1 MSGSNLAEYSIKKQK
16 TILVYHMSL
25 LRKINS
31 KAKTEINT
39 GFGTNASDY
48 GGRFVNKSGKPNI
61 EIRGV
66 SFLNRISWY
75 HTMLSLPGWKFLTII
90 FAFYII
96 INFIFA
102 GIYVLI
108 GVEHL
113 NGLDSLSELGKFGA
127 AYFFSAQT
135 FTTVGYGHISP
146 DGVLTSAV
154 AAGEAL
160 IGLLTFGIATGL
172 FYGRFSKPRAYLM
185 FSENAI
191 IAPYKDITALMLR
204 VTPYKNTTL
213 TDAEAKL
220 TLGMTVEENGKMVNK
235 FFPLE
240 LEFKVANAL
249 TLNWT
254 IVHPI
259 NEHSP
264 FYNFSVEDY
273 TNINGEIIVFIKA
286 FDDMFSNTVV
296 DRSSYTLKEVVV
308 GAKFVPM
315 YHRSSAGSKT
325 ILEIEKLNSY
335 VEADVS
341 FAFTAVEK
349 KSVS

>member
-1 MSGSNLAEYSIKKQK
+1 MA
-16 TILVYHMSL
+16 L
-25 LRKINS
+25 LRKLNI

-39 GFGTNASDY
+39 GFGANASDY
-48 GGRFVNKSGKPNI
+48 GGRFVNKNGKPNI
-61 EIRGV
+61 EIQGV
-66 SFLNRISWY
+66 PVLNRISWY
-75 HTMLSLPGWKFLTII
+75 HTMLSLPGWKFLFII
-90 FAFYII
+90 FSFYII
-96 INFIFA
+96 INFVFA
-102 GIYVLI
+102 GIYYAI

-113 NGLDSLSELGKFGA
+113 NGIKAVSELGKFGA

-146 DGVLTSAV
+146 DGFLTSSI

-160 IGLLTFGIATGL
+160 VGLLSFAIATGL
-172 FYGRFSKPRAYLM
+172 FYGRFSKPKAYLK
-185 FSENAI
+185 FSHNAI

-204 VTPYKNTTL
+204 LAPYKNTTL

-220 TLGMTVEENGKMVNK
+220 TLGMTIEENGKMTNK

-240 LEFKVANAL
+240 LEFSKANAL

-259 NEHSP
+259 TENSP
-264 FYNFSVEDY
+264 LYNFTANDY
-273 TNINGEIIVFIKA
+273 ANINGEIMVFIKA

-308 GAKFVPM
+308 GAKFLPM
-315 YHRSSAGSKT
+315 YHRNSTGNKT
-325 ILEIEKLNSY
+325 ILELEKLNSY
-335 VEADVS
+335 VEADISFS
-341 FAFTAVEK
+341 FANNTKTA
-349 KSVS
+349 SS

>member
-1 MSGSNLAEYSIKKQK
+1 MA
-16 TILVYHMSL
+16 L

-39 GFGTNASDY
+39 GFGTNTSDY
-48 GGRFVNKSGKPNI
+48 GGRFVNKEGKPNI
-61 EIRGV
+61 EIKGIP
-66 SFLNRISWY
+66 FLSRISWY
-75 HTMLSLPGWKFLTII
+75 HTMLGLPGWKFLTII
-90 FAFYII
+90 FSFYII

-102 GIYVLI
+102 GIYFLI

-113 NGLDSLSELGKFGA
+113 NGIDSLSDLGRFGA

-160 IGLLTFGIATGL
+160 VGLLSFAIATGL
-172 FYGRFSKPRAYLM
+172 FYGRFSKPKAYLR
-185 FSENAI
+185 FSHNAL
-191 IAPYKDITALMLR
+191 IAPYKDMNALMIR
-204 VTPYKNTTL
+204 VAPFKNTTL

-220 TLGMTVEENGKMVNK
+220 TVGMPVEENGRTVNR

-240 LEFKVANAL
+240 LEYSIVNAL
-249 TLNWT
+249 TLSWT

-259 NEHSP
+259 TEDSP
-264 FYNFSVEDY
+264 FYNFSKADFE
-273 TNINGEIIVFIKA
+273 NLNGEILVFVKA

-296 DRSSYTLKEVVV
+296 SRTSYTFKEVVV
-308 GAKFVPM
+308 GAKFNLM
-315 YHRSSAGSKT
+315 YHRNEEANKT
-325 ILEIEKLNSY
+325 ILNLEKINNFEPATLNGNIIALDKTVNS
-335 VEADVS
+335 
-341 FAFTAVEK
+341 
-349 KSVS
+349 

>member
-1 MSGSNLAEYSIKKQK
+1 
-16 TILVYHMSL
+16 MSL
-25 LRKINS
+25 LRKINTR
-31 KAKTEINT
+31 AKTEINT

-61 EIRGV
+61 EIKGV
-66 SFLNRISWY
+66 PFLSRISWY
-75 HTMLSLPGWKFLTII
+75 HTMLSLPGWKFLTVI
-90 FAFYII
+90 FSFYII

-102 GIYVLI
+102 GIYMLI
-108 GVEHL
+108 GVENL
-113 NGLDSLSELGKFGA
+113 NGIESLDALGKFGA

-160 IGLLTFGIATGL
+160 VGLLSFAIATGL
-172 FYGRFSKPRAYLM
+172 FYGRFSRPRAYLK
-185 FSENAI
+185 FSENAV
-191 IAPYKDITALMLR
+191 IAPYKDITALMVR
-204 VTPYKNTTL
+204 VAPYKNTTL
-213 TDAEAKL
+213 TDAEAKM
-220 TLGMTVEENGKMVNK
+220 TFGMTVEENGKMVNK

-254 IVHPI
+254 LVHPI
-259 NEHSP
+259 TEDSP
-264 FYNFSVEDY
+264 FYNFSNEDY
-273 TNINGEIIVFIKA
+273 TNVNGEILVFIKA

-325 ILEIEKLNSY
+325 ILELEKLNSF

-341 FAFTAVEK
+341 FGFADAVK
-349 KSVS
+349 KSAIQ

>member
-1 MSGSNLAEYSIKKQK
+1 MA
-16 TILVYHMSL
+16 L

-48 GGRFVNKSGKPNI
+48 GGRLLNKTGRPNV

-75 HTMLSLPGWKFLTII
+75 HTMLSLPGWKFITII
-90 FAFYII
+90 ISFYII
-96 INFIFA
+96 INFVFA
-102 GIYVLI
+102 GIYMLI

-113 NGLDSLSELGKFGA
+113 NGIDHLSDLGKFGA

-160 IGLLTFGIATGL
+160 VGLLTFGIATGL
-172 FYGRFSKPRAYLM
+172 FYGRFSKPRAYLI

-213 TDAEAKL
+213 TDAEAKI

-259 NEHSP
+259 TEDSP
-264 FYNFSVEDY
+264 FFNFTVEDY
-273 TNINGEIIVFIKA
+273 ANINGEIIVFIKA

-296 DRSSYTLKEVVV
+296 DRSSYTFKEIVV
-308 GAKFVPM
+308 GAKFLPM

-325 ILEIEKLNSY
+325 ILEVEKLNSFTK
-335 VEADVS
+335 ADIS
-341 FAFTAVEK
+341 FAFAAAEK
-349 KSVS
+349 KSAL

>member
-1 MSGSNLAEYSIKKQK
+1 MA
-16 TILVYHMSL
+16 L
-25 LRKINS
+25 LRKLNS

-39 GFGTNASDY
+39 GFGANASDY
-48 GGRFVNKSGKPNI
+48 GGRFVNKDGKPNI

-66 SFLNRISWY
+66 SFWQRISWY
-75 HTMLSLPGWKFLTII
+75 HTMLALPRWKFLLIL

-102 GIYVLI
+102 SVYYFI
-108 GVEHL
+108 GVEYL
-113 NGLDSLSELGKFGA
+113 NGVTSKSELGKFGA

-146 DGVLTSAV
+146 SGFLTSSI
-154 AAGEAL
+154 AATEAL
-160 IGLLTFGIATGL
+160 VGLLSFAIATGL
-172 FYGRFSKPRAYLM
+172 FYGRFSKPTAYLM
-185 FSENAI
+185 FSHNAI

-204 VTPYKNTTL
+204 LAPYKNTTL

-220 TLGMTVEENGKMVNK
+220 TLGMTIEENGKMTNK

-240 LEFKVANAL
+240 LEFDRANAL

-259 NEHSP
+259 TENSP
-264 FYNFSVEDY
+264 LYNFTAEDY
-273 TNINGEIIVFIKA
+273 ANINGEILVFIKA

-296 DRSSYTLKEVVV
+296 DRTSYTLKEVVV
-308 GAKFVPM
+308 GAKFIPM
-315 YHRSSAGSKT
+315 YHRNSAANKT
-325 ILEIEKLNSY
+325 ILDLEKLNSFT
-335 VEADVS
+335 EADIS
-341 FAFTAVEK
+341 FAFTNNIK
-349 KSVS
+349 TISS

>member
-1 MSGSNLAEYSIKKQK
+1 MA
-16 TILVYHMSL
+16 L

-39 GFGTNASDY
+39 GFGSNAGDY
-48 GGRFVNKSGKPNI
+48 GGRFVNKDGNPNI
-61 EIRGV
+61 QIQGV
-66 SFLNRISWY
+66 TFLSRISWY
-75 HTMLSLPGWKFLTII
+75 HTMLALPRWKFLLII
-90 FAFYII
+90 FSFYIL

-102 GIYVLI
+102 TIYYVI

-113 NGLDSLSELGKFGA
+113 NGIDSATEIGKFGA

-146 DGVLTSAV
+146 SGFITSAL

-160 IGLLTFGIATGL
+160 VGLLSFAIATGL
-172 FYGRFSKPRAYLM
+172 FYGRFSKPRAYLR

-204 VTPYKNTTL
+204 VAPYKNTTL

-220 TLGMTVEENGKMVNK
+220 TFGMTVEENGKMTNK

-240 LEFKVANAL
+240 LEFSKANAL

-259 NEHSP
+259 TEDSP
-264 FYNFSVEDY
+264 FYSFTADDFAKV
-273 TNINGEIIVFIKA
+273 NGEILVFIKA

-296 DRSSYTLKEVVV
+296 DRSSYTLREVVV
-308 GAKFVPM
+308 GAKFLPM
-315 YHRSSAGSKT
+315 YHRSFTGNKT
-325 ILEIEKLNSY
+325 ILDIEKLNSFI
-335 VEADVS
+335 EADVS
-341 FAFTAVEK
+341 FSFAAVETK
-349 KSVS
+349 ASL

>member
-1 MSGSNLAEYSIKKQK
+1 MA
-16 TILVYHMSL
+16 L

-48 GGRFVNKSGKPNI
+48 GGRLLNKTGRPNV

-75 HTMLSLPGWKFLTII
+75 HTMLSLPGWKFITII
-90 FAFYII
+90 ISFYII
-96 INFIFA
+96 INFVFA
-102 GIYVLI
+102 GIYMLI

-113 NGLDSLSELGKFGA
+113 NGIDHLSDLGKFGA

-160 IGLLTFGIATGL
+160 VGLLTFGIATGL
-172 FYGRFSKPRAYLM
+172 FYGRFSKPRAYLI

-213 TDAEAKL
+213 TDAEAKI

-259 NEHSP
+259 TEDSP
-264 FYNFSVEDY
+264 FFNFTVEDY
-273 TNINGEIIVFIKA
+273 ANINGEIIVFIKA

-296 DRSSYTLKEVVV
+296 DRSSYTFKEIVV
-308 GAKFVPM
+308 GAKFLPM

-325 ILEIEKLNSY
+325 ILEVEKLNSFTK
-335 VEADVS
+335 ADVS
-341 FAFTAVEK
+341 FAFAAAEK
-349 KSVS
+349 KSAL